1 MRKIILFCIPFILIA
16 ASNLIAQ
23 GVDREE
29 LERNIKEIEFINY
42 QGPHEIIES
51 RSAIMSIGS
60 SLADII
66 SSGSTQGSA
75 SGRYRIMHLTDPSEA
90 DKKGADIFIIEP
102 GAKVDHI
109 RNLRLIL
116 AAYLSKMYKYND
128 KDAMLIAEFI
138 TYYNA
143 VYRGNLSY
151 FDNTYI
157 NKVMVNL
164 SKENAG
170 IDVNYKNWPGKTRL
184 VIPLIGG
191 TGGKLDLFVIAD
203 KEVVDDLR
211 KDDEMGID
219 QRKKITE
226 LQEESIAGDKKVLVD
241 KEESIS
247 KKEDLIS
254 QKESSVEQK
263 EKELEQKRDSGSITE
278 SQAREEQKKIED
290 EKSAIARDRQQLDTE
305 KQDAEAQ
312 RKEIDK
318 KEDQIAASR
327 ESIVQDSNTVK
338 DREAN
343 ATSGDSMASK
353 LAALKRVP
361 FLRLDESSKDFLGRF
376 VFYDLIEEKLLIS
389 EDAPVVGGRL
399 YIDIPAGYVLPVKND
414 KTSFVLAVLSKEDLS
429 PVLKSNEEVY
439 SQTFLLHSDNKI
451 YCTIKQSG
459 KLLIGKYSHDLKL
472 EATSDIEA
480 FADTFITSNSNFII
494 FQNKGK
500 TITIVDKETL
510 KTIPSANAPGALLK

>member
-1 MRKIILFCIPFILIA
+1 MIIA
-16 ASNLIAQ
+16 ASTLIAQ
-23 GVDREE
+23 SVDREE

-60 SLADII
+60 SLAEII
-66 SSGSTQGSA
+66 SSGNTQGSA
-75 SGRYRIMHLTDPSEA
+75 SGRYRIMHLIDPSEA
-90 DKKGADIFIIEP
+90 DKKGADIFIIEAN
-102 GAKVDHI
+102 AKVDHI

-128 KDAMLIAEFI
+128 KDAMIIAEFI

-151 FDNTYI
+151 FDKIYI

-191 TGGKLDLFVIAD
+191 TTGKPDLFVIAD

-226 LQEESIAGDKKVLVD
+226 LQEESIAGDKKGLAD

-247 KKEDLIS
+247 KKEDSIS
-254 QKESSVEQK
+254 QKESSVAEK
-263 EKELEQKRDSGSITE
+263 EKEIEQKKGSGEITE
-278 SQAREEQKKIED
+278 AKAKEEQKKIED
-290 EKSAIARDRQQLDTE
+290 EKSAIAEEKKQLESE
-305 KQDAEAQ
+305 KKDAEAQ

-318 KEDQIAASR
+318 KEDQIASSR

-338 DREAN
+338 EREAN
-343 ATSGDSMASK
+343 ATTNDSLASK

-361 FLRLDESSKDFLGRF
+361 FLRLDENNKDFLGRF
-376 VFYDLIEEKLLIS
+376 VFYDLLEEKLLIS

-399 YIDIPAGYVLPVKND
+399 YIDTPAGYVLPVKND
-414 KTSFVLAVLSKEDLS
+414 KTNFVLAVLSKEDLS
-429 PVLKSNEEVY
+429 PVLKSEEEVY
-439 SQTFLLHSDNKI
+439 SQTFLLYSDNKI

-459 KLLIGKYSHDLKL
+459 KLVIGKYSQDLKL
-472 EATSDIEA
+472 EAASEIEA
-480 FADTFITSNSNFII
+480 FADTFISSNSNFIL

-500 TITIVDKETL
+500 TITIVDKDTL
-510 KTIPSANAPGALLK
+510 KPISIPNPNTGGITPMK